1 MFAIKHDGFSFK
13 IAGDDPAEGIARA
26 TEAIRAAFGAG
37 GWTVRAST
45 IDGEITVTVADA
57 AEGVEAVARGWAAAR
72 RLLQGR
78 GIADVVPTFDVRA
91 RLSDELRARF
101 ERPARDKHWFLKS
114 IGLLPDAGLPTGAGV
129 LIAHPDTGYL
139 DHPALRGARLRR
151 DLSRDFVDDRGDG
164 LDRPGGDYFGHG
176 TKTAAVIVSDR
187 QPDNAD
193 DVYGVAPDASL
204 VPMRVAA
211 SPFHFNYDR
220 VRLALRHAMKIGAQV
235 VSMSLGGPLPDPRLR
250 RDLREAR
257 ERGMILLAAAGNLV
271 PFVVYPA
278 AYSEV
283 ICCAAITEDRAP
295 WESSASGAAVDITAP
310 GAGIWTALIEGSP
323 IFTAGTSYATAI
335 TAGIAALWL
344 EATGGRGRKGAAV
357 SDAFFADLQASAS
370 LPERWDRTRFGAG
383 IVDARRLLSQEPPTR
398 TTSRLSSLVQSAI
411 DEIGRMARSAA
422 FDARDLLQSAEA
434 EHDPMALD
442 ELASHLGVIASE
454 RRVPIES
461 VPLADLREAASE
473 PLRRLLK

>member
-1 MFAIKHDGFSFK
+1 MFAITHDGFSFK
-13 IAGDDPAEGIARA
+13 VASDDPREGIARA
-26 TEAIRAAFGAG
+26 SEAFRAAFGDG
-37 GWTVRAST
+37 GWTLRPGAIEGEVT
-45 IDGEITVTVADA
+45 ISVEDA
-57 AEGVEAVARGWAAAR
+57 AEGAAAVARGWSAAR
-72 RLLQGR
+72 RLLRER

-91 RLSDELRARF
+91 RINDELRARF
-101 ERPARDKHWFLKS
+101 NRPARDKHWFLKA
-114 IGLLPDAGLPTGAGV
+114 IGLLPDAGLPTGEGV

-151 DLSRDFVDDRGDG
+151 DLSHDFVEDHADG
-164 LDRPGGDYFGHG
+164 VDRPGDDYFGHG

-193 DVYGVAPDASL
+193 DVFGVAPGASL

-211 SPFHFNYDR
+211 SPLHFNYDR

-295 WESSASGAAVDITAP
+295 WESSASGAAVDIAAP
-310 GAGIWTALIEGSP
+310 GAGIWTAILEGSP
-323 IFTAGTSYATAI
+323 LFTAGTSYATAI

-344 EATGGRGRKGAAV
+344 ETTGGRGKRGVAV
-357 SDAFFADLQASAS
+357 GDAFAADLQASAN
-370 LPERWDRTRFGAG
+370 LPERWDRASFGAG
-383 IVDARRLLSQEPPTR
+383 IVDARRLLTQESTAPTS
-398 TTSRLSSLVQSAI
+398 SRLSSLVSGALG
-411 DEIGRMARSAA
+411 ELGRMARSVA
-422 FDARDLLQSAEA
+422 FDARELLQTAEA
-434 EHDPMALD
+434 EADPMALD
-442 ELASHLGVIASE
+442 ELASHLGVLASE
-454 RRVPIES
+454 RRVPIEA
-461 VPLADLREAASE
+461 VPLGDLRQVASDA
-473 PLRRLLK
+473 LRRLLK